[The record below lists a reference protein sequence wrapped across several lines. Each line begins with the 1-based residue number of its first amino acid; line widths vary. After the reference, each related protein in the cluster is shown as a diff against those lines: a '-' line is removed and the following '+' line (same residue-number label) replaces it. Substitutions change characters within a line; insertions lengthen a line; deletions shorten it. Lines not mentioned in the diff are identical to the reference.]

1 MVEQDLI
8 SLTFISLLGC
18 LWDFFL
24 FVYIFNIYK
33 IENDK
38 VGNYF
43 IMEPTSDNYKQVNY
57 NYYYFFFFTFIYKV
71 NGKIYFPIY
80 IYI

>member
-57 NYYYFFFFTFIYKV
+57 NYYYFFFLLSFIKLMEKY
-71 NGKIYFPIY
+71 IFQY